1 MEKVYIVKEC
11 YLYGREIDANVNVY
25 NSKDKAMV
33 KFKQM
38 VEAEKNNSWLRD
50 VINWSEDSYD
60 FEETETTLYCCD
72 YDDGNITYI
81 TVEEKEVL

>member
-11 YLYGREIDANVNVY
+11 YLYEREIDTNVSVY

-33 KFKQM
+33 KFKQI
-38 VEAEKNNSWLRD
+38 VEVEKNDSWLQC
-50 VINWSEDSYD
+50 VIDWPEDSYD
-60 FEETETTLYCCD
+60 IEETETTLFCCD